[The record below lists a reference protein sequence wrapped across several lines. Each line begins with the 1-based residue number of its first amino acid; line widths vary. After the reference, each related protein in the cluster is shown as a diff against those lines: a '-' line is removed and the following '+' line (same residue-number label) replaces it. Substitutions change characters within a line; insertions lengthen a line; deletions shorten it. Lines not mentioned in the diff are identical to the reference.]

1 MVSRKKRML
10 LWCILIL
17 SLCVASIKWF
27 EFHYRLEARNTAIT
41 MRIWYISFQF
51 LTSAG
56 SILQCQVALR
66 SLLLDDDQN
75 GARWWFVWIG
85 GGGWAS
91 DTRSLEDQW
100 GVRPVRPIQWQ
111 GRVWRVAKLRDLAS
125 TNGGRQSAKPSQNR
139 LNKVHPH
146 KISHPCSRCMVN

>member
-1 MVSRKKRML
+1 ML
-10 LWCILIL
+10 LWFILIL

-27 EFHYRLEARNTAIT
+27 EFHYGDLKHAIT
-41 MRIWYISFQF
+41 MKNWYIYIFPSSSWHRLAQ
-51 LTSAG
+51 SP
-56 SILQCQVALR
+56 QCQVALR

-125 TNGGRQSAKPSQNR
+125 TNGGRQPAKPSQNR

-146 KISHPCSRCMVN
+146 EMSHPCSRCMVT